1 MIVGCDHLGIG
12 VSDIASGV
20 DAGASLLG
28 LHNDFS
34 ETGLLNH
41 PSKRRYIAS
50 WQDGHDIAFLR
61 PPGAGPA
68 LELVH
73 HSDGRAAGPAQRTAL
88 VINGPWSG
96 QGPQTTT
103 SPWSDESVDRVS
115 QAFDGNGAAAGALA
129 GDLGSVIVVNP
140 GAQSSAETGEVLGA
154 AIRIPDI
161 QSSVAYWR
169 DALKFRVTAT
179 DDVHPDNWALLSLR
193 TPVPSW
199 SLRIALIQNSEVDQT
214 PDFLDAMGMTNICL
228 LSTDAE
234 ADAKLLA
241 EFPGASMEPPFQIK
255 VSDRDLRVAVG
266 HGPNGENIEL
276 IEIERGDRSR
286 NA

>member
-12 VSDIASGV
+12 VADIEVGIN
-20 DAGASLLG
+20 AGASLLG
-28 LHNDFS
+28 LRNDFS

-41 PSKRRYIAS
+41 PSKRRYVAS
-50 WQDGHDIAFLR
+50 WQDDHDIAFLR

-73 HSDGRAAGPAQRTAL
+73 HSDGRAAGLSQRTAL
-88 VINGPWSG
+88 VINGPLSG
-96 QGPQTTT
+96 QGPQNANP
-103 SPWSDESVDRVS
+103 PWTNESVDRAS
-115 QAFDGNGAAAGALA
+115 QAYGGNSAEAGALP
-129 GDLGSVIVVNP
+129 GDLGSVIVIHP
-140 GAQSSAETGEVLGA
+140 KAESSAEPGEILGA
-154 AIRIPDI
+154 AIRVSNL

-169 DALKFRVTAT
+169 DALRFQLTAT
-179 DDVHPDNWALLSLR
+179 DDYHPANWALMSLR

-199 SLRIALIQNSEVDQT
+199 SLRIALVQSDEVDQT
-214 PDFLDAMGMTNICL
+214 PGFLDALGMTNICL
-228 LSTDAE
+228 LTTDAE

-255 VSDRDLRVAVG
+255 VSDRSLRVAVG

-276 IEIERGDRSR
+276 IEIERGDRSQ

>member
-12 VSDIASGV
+12 ISDITSGV

-28 LHNDFS
+28 LHSDFR

-50 WQDGHDIAFLR
+50 WQDDHNIAFLR

-73 HSDGRAAGPAQRTAL
+73 HSDGRAAGSAQRTAL
-88 VINGPWSG
+88 VINGSWSG
-96 QGPQTTT
+96 QEPQTATP
-103 SPWSDESVDRVS
+103 PWSDESVDRVAL
-115 QAFDGNGAAAGALA
+115 AFDGNGAVAGALP
-129 GDLGSVIVVNP
+129 GDLGSVIVINP
-140 GAQSSAETGEVLGA
+140 DAKSSAKAGEILGA
-154 AIRIPDI
+154 AIRIPDL
-161 QSSVAYWR
+161 QSSVDYWR
-169 DALKFRVTAT
+169 DALKFRVTAI
-179 DDVHPDNWALLSLR
+179 DDVHPDNWVLMSLR

-199 SLRIALIQNSEVDQT
+199 SLRIALVQSAEVDQT
-214 PDFLDAMGMTNICL
+214 PGFLDALGMTSICL

-241 EFPGASMEPPFQIK
+241 EFPGANMESPFQIK
-255 VSDRDLRVAVG
+255 VSDRTLRVAVG